1 MHNGD
6 SLPVLGGIKALWG
19 RRFSQQEGPPC
30 WTTGTAL
37 KKPLNPVLGPQH
49 LSFWKDV
56 SFWGRGW
63 YASGTVR
70 QRDACCT
77 KQGPRAISG
86 GSICLDLE
94 SGFDTA

>member
-6 SLPVLGGIKALWG
+6 SLPVFWDQSVMGPSFQSAG
-19 RRFSQQEGPPC
+19 GPPLR
-30 WTTGTAL
+30 TAL
-37 KKPLNPVLGPQH
+37 KKGLNPVLGQQDV
-49 LSFWKDV
+49 SFWKDV
-56 SFWGRGW
+56 SLWGRGW
-63 YASGTVR
+63 YASGTFR

-86 GSICLDLE
+86 GTICLDLE